1 MRQLIVLAFTA
12 ISLVGCKTDNNSCG
26 QAYFG
31 GEIINPANNHV
42 VLHDDS
48 SIIDTL
54 YLDNENRF
62 SYNIE
67 ALSPG
72 LHSFFHGGEY
82 QIVVLEPNDSIMLRL
97 NTADFDESL
106 VFTGNGAKKNNYL
119 INLFVSLE
127 NEERKIY
134 ELSKLGADK
143 FSVAV
148 DELISAKR
156 KKLDHFV
163 QKQECSP
170 LFTKVANRTIDFN
183 YYTAKEIYPL
193 RHFGRYNLEKFTTL
207 PEGFYNYR
215 SNIDYDDE
223 DLIDF
228 YPFYTFMF
236 AHFDNLAL
244 TSYFE
249 ETGDTVFDRNSVV
262 YNLNKLRLIDDKVY
276 NPTIKNE
283 LLRRA
288 TARNFLSYTE
298 NPEDY
303 EKIYASFIEKNTNE
317 NHKEYITK
325 LYSTINALE
334 PGNPLPDVEV
344 VDFKNRNS
352 TLVSKVNKPTVIYFW
367 TSAIKNH
374 FKNSHLRVQELK
386 EWYPDV
392 DFISININSSKRSSI
407 KKILLDKN
415 FPLENEY
422 IFRNPEAAKSTL
434 ALHYINRVIIVDE
447 NGNILKSNA
456 NLFSKDFGKILHKI
470 SQ

>member
-1 MRQLIVLAFTA
+1 MRQLIILAFA
-12 ISLVGCKTDNNSCG
+12 VISIVACKTENNSCG

-106 VFTGNGAKKNNYL
+106 VFTGHGSKKNNFL
-119 INLFVSLE
+119 INLFVALE
-127 NEERKIY
+127 NEEREIY
-134 ELSKLGADK
+134 ELSKLEASE
-143 FSVAV
+143 FSLAI
-148 DELISAKR
+148 DELLAKKR
-156 KKLDHFV
+156 KKLNKFIE
-163 QKQECSP
+163 KQECSP
-170 LFTKVANRTIDFN
+170 LFTKVANRTIDYN
-183 YYTAKEIYPL
+183 YYTAKEIYPI
-193 RHFGRYNLEKFTTL
+193 RHFGPYKLREFTTL
-207 PEGFYNYR
+207 PEEFYDYR
-215 SNIDYDDE
+215 ATIDYDDE

-249 ETGDTVFDRNSVV
+249 ETGDSIFDRNSAV
-262 YNLNKLRLIDDKVY
+262 YNLNKLDLIDKKVY

-288 TARNFLSYTE
+288 TARKFVSYT
-298 NPEDY
+298 NHPEDY
-303 EKIYASFIEKNTNE
+303 EKIFNSFVEKSTNE
-317 NHKEYITK
+317 KHKEYIAK
-325 LYSTINALE
+325 LYGTIKNLQ
-334 PGNPLPDVEV
+334 PGNPLPDVEI
-344 VDFKNRNS
+344 VDFNNKNS
-352 TLVSKVNKPTVIYFW
+352 TIISKVNKPTVIYFW

-374 FKNSHLRVQELK
+374 FKNSHYKVQELK
-386 EWYPDV
+386 EDYPDV

-407 KKILLDKN
+407 KKILLEKN
-415 FPLENEY
+415 FSLDNEY
-422 IFRNPEAAKSTL
+422 IFRNPEIAKSTL
-434 ALHYINRVIIVDE
+434 GLHYINRVIIVDQ

-456 NLFSKDFGKILHKI
+456 RLFDKDFSQILNELN
-470 SQ
+470 Q